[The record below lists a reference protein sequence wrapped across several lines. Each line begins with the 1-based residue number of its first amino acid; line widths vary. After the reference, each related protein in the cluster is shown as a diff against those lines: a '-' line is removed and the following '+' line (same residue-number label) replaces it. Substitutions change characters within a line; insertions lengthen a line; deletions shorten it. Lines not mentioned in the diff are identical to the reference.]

1 LLSQTLGTVDGI
13 ECHAS
18 GQQSCHWT
26 VPTPQCAPE
35 EQVVISPVTA
45 LIDDDTDL
53 MIINDDASS
62 CTEQAECIHVDVIM
76 DADSTEEMY
85 QICMYWQH
93 NTTHCVKGD
102 DDVFALTST
111 GIHIEDQISSWE
123 SGSGHSI
130 CQLVSCGSEAMFG
143 LKDEGSCADSANF
156 TADGV
161 TCSGANGGYGIDDSC
176 AWTVTAPECLL
187 QIVDDGGSEL
197 DESDYQ
203 YETNEEQQADN
214 TWHTITNRGGHF
226 YESTVFYVLLAISAL
241 TCISVVGCVV
251 KLSKGTRSAAS
262 LDLHEEPLEPAD
274 WDPENI
280 AE

>member
-1 LLSQTLGTVDGI
+1 MEQVVVAQNSTAGATARRLGEDGGVELLYRVCLSMDLGNPYCTKHDDHFLYAATLHEEEVQDADALGLWLDGTTRCQYASCSQSVSFAVRDGDGCAASPSLLSQTWGAVDGI

-53 MIINDDASS
+53 MIINDDAST

-111 GIHIEDQISSWE
+111 GIH
-123 SGSGHSI
+123 
-130 CQLVSCGSEAMFG
+130 
-143 LKDEGSCADSANF
+143 
-156 TADGV
+156 
-161 TCSGANGGYGIDDSC
+161 
-176 AWTVTAPECLL
+176 
-187 QIVDDGGSEL
+187 
-197 DESDYQ
+197 
-203 YETNEEQQADN
+203 
-214 TWHTITNRGGHF
+214 
-226 YESTVFYVLLAISAL
+226 
-241 TCISVVGCVV
+241 
-251 KLSKGTRSAAS
+251 
-262 LDLHEEPLEPAD
+262 
-274 WDPENI
+274 
-280 AE
+280 